1 MSYAPL
7 LVILGW
13 LYDLIGGICH
23 LHYSASERRR
33 KCLVFNLQAF
43 VTGTFS
49 FCPRVLAVRFSA
61 QANLQIL
68 FAFIQVFVYHM
79 MLMR

>member
-13 LYDLIGGICH
+13 LHDLIGGIFH
-23 LHYSASERRR
+23 LHYSASECRRI
-33 KCLVFNLQAF
+33 CLVFNLQAF
-43 VTGTFS
+43 VTVTFS
-49 FCPRVLAVRFSA
+49 FCPRVLAVSFSA

-68 FAFIQVFVYHM
+68 FAFS
-79 MLMR
+79 